1 MPRESI
7 DWWKFCNHPAVQ
19 GLHRVITLIA
29 APLAVLLLAWAASAF
44 DQMRLAVSR
53 LETTVALQGK
63 ISDDRSEDLRRRVE
77 ALEARR

>member
-1 MPRESI
+1 MPRDSI
-7 DWWKFCNHPAVQ
+7 DWWKICNHPAVQ
-19 GLHRVITLIA
+19 GLHRLITLVA
-29 APLAVLLLAWAASAF
+29 APLAVLLLAWAAAAF

-63 ISDDRSEDLRRRVE
+63 ISDERSADLARRVE